1 LQSFCVPL
9 SVHDVQLLQRR
20 KKIAEA
26 PPDARQDSA
35 GTATAQEPWAIQ
47 HDPGADGDAI
57 HYAAF

>member
-1 LQSFCVPL
+1 
-9 SVHDVQLLQRR
+9 VQLLQRR

-35 GTATAQEPWAIQ
+35 GTATAQELWAIQ